1 MSESSPTCPRCGD
14 PRPATHQQLCPRCLM
29 AEAMQPTQGGDDL
42 VSQSAL
48 SPEELAPHFPQLEIL
63 ECLGRGGMGVVY
75 KAKQKSL
82 NRFVALKILAPE
94 RADDPQFAA
103 RFEKEAQALAAL
115 NHPNIVAVYD
125 FGRIASGSA
134 DSQPSAL
141 GAPLYFL
148 LMEFVDGVNLRQLL
162 QTKKLTPKEALSIV
176 PPICD
181 ALQCAHDYG
190 IVHRDIKPENLLID
204 KVGIVKIADFGIA
217 KMVERTS
224 KFVVSDDAVTNSEVR
239 FTSPLGTPAYAA
251 PEQAN
256 GIADHRADI
265 YSLGVVLYEMLTG
278 ERPKDAITPPSK
290 RVQVDI
296 RIDEIVLRALEKTPE
311 LRWQTASEVKTQ
323 LATIQEESPVAPDM
337 EPSTGWKAAVIAL
350 TSMLLLRVS
359 PYVAMYVN
367 GGRGSWNT
375 DWSNILMSCL
385 YVFFWVGTT
394 AYVWRLLIN
403 ERKDRP
409 FNVGPRYVL
418 CVVAVATMRLPL
430 GLLGSW
436 VVAMASTNQNPSH
449 LQSIGM
455 WSGGLAS
462 VSWAAELVAML
473 CLAAWSQRRL
483 HQQPARRYLLAS
495 IGSAVAGTALPF
507 LPMLWLWWTNTAASP
522 ARQNLST
529 QSVITTLDPRLP
541 VMASVQKKLAAFH
554 QGQPDNRAVVKVVY
568 FHAAD
573 REPLPNYVDRVER
586 SLSNVSDFYREDLGH
601 LGVKSQG
608 IPFERDERGKIKLRV
623 VRGAQP
629 SDHYK
634 HESGDETWAEVQ
646 SALKGIINADKDHV
660 LILYGLCD
668 TARDGRYI
676 FHAPYYGA
684 GGSNHQSG
692 LCHAADCELLDPRN
706 LTSTK
711 RMVFSEHYYPR
722 KEMTVGEFN
731 TWYLGGLAHEL
742 GHALGLPHDNGS
754 PQEEKLGVSLMGMG
768 NLNYREH
775 LRGGKRPAY
784 LSLASAIRLTAKPFM
799 TRSDKARWEPVKLGA
814 YVIEA
819 WQGGYDLMLK
829 GRVSANVPACA
840 VIATIWSAVGDSTD
854 HHART
859 FCSIIDD
866 KGGFA
871 LRVATP
877 GPVACHLK
885 LSVVLANG
893 AEPSV
898 STLLSI
904 DPQGRMKTDELTLD
918 LHAGMVE
925 MMLASDPEQAKPM
938 LTDEAIAQVGS
949 EEARRRLKM
958 LQGMT
963 LPEPEPVNLDTTN
976 DTRVVL
982 SDAQWTK
989 AEVGWGS
996 VSRNRWSA
1004 PSDYEQGLL
1013 LKVGGKAVEKGL
1025 YAHAAS
1031 RFEFATNGRWQNFT
1045 ATAAMRDGAPEFG
1058 SVVFI
1063 VEGDGVEL
1071 ARSHF
1076 LTSGQSEPMSV
1087 KIDGVKTLVL
1097 RAEGTEGNNHGC
1109 WAMWGDPVVERA
1121 TK

>member
-1 MSESSPTCPRCGD
+1 
-14 PRPATHQQLCPRCLM
+14 M
-29 AEAMQPTQGGDDL
+29 AEAMQPTQGGDEL
-42 VSQSAL
+42 VAQSAL

-82 NRFVALKILAPE
+82 HRFVALKILAPE
-94 RADDPQFAA
+94 RADDPHFAT

-125 FGRIASGSA
+125 FGRIAPSSLA
-134 DSQPSAL
+134 SQPSAL

-181 ALQCAHDYG
+181 ALQCAHDHG

-204 KVGIVKIADFGIA
+204 KAGVVKIADFGIA
-217 KMVERTS
+217 KMVEQTS
-224 KFVVSDDAVTNSEVR
+224 KFVTGDEEATNSEVR
-239 FTSPLGTPAYAA
+239 FTAPLGTPAYAA
-251 PEQAN
+251 PEQASGN
-256 GIADHRADI
+256 ADHRADI

-278 ERPKDAITPPSK
+278 ERPKESITPPSK

-311 LRWQTASEVKTQ
+311 LRWQTASEVKSQ
-323 LATIQEESPVAPDM
+323 LATIQEEPSAVPDM

-350 TSMLLLRVS
+350 TLMLLLKVC
-359 PYVAMYVN
+359 PFLAMLINV
-367 GGRGSWNT
+367 GRGPWNT
-375 DWSNILMSCL
+375 EWPNVLMSCL
-385 YVFFWVGTT
+385 YFFLWAGTT

-403 ERKDRP
+403 ERKGRS

-430 GLLGSW
+430 GFLGSW
-436 VVAMASTNQNPSH
+436 VVAMGSTNQSPSH
-449 LQSIGM
+449 LQSVGI

-473 CLAAWSQRRL
+473 CLATWSQRRVQ
-483 HQQPARRYLLAS
+483 QQPARRYLVAS
-495 IGSAVAGTALPF
+495 IVSAVVGTVLPV
-507 LPMLWLWWTNTAASP
+507 LPMLWLWWTNTAATKEP
-522 ARQNLST
+522 RNLST
-529 QSVITTLDPRLP
+529 QSVITTPDERPS
-541 VMASVQKKLAAFH
+541 VMASVQKKLADFH
-554 QGQPDNRAVVKVVY
+554 QGQPDNHTVVKVVY

-573 REPLPNYVDRVER
+573 REPLPNYADRIER
-586 SLSNVSDFYREDLGH
+586 SLTDVSAFYREDLGL

-608 IPFERDERGKIKLRV
+608 IPFERDDSGKIKLRV

-646 SALKGIINADKDHV
+646 SALKGNINANKDHV

-768 NLNYREH
+768 NLHYREH
-775 LRGGKRPAY
+775 LRGGKQPAY
-784 LSLASAIRLTAKPFM
+784 LSLASAIRLVAKPFM

-819 WQGGYDLMLK
+819 SQLNEDLCLR
-829 GRVSANVPACA
+829 GQVSAGVPVCA
-840 VIATIWSAVGDSTD
+840 VIATIWSAAKDSTD
-854 HHART
+854 HHAKT
-859 FCSIIDD
+859 FCSVVDE
-866 KGGFA
+866 KGAFT
-871 LRVATP
+871 LRARPP
-877 GPVACHLK
+877 GPVDCHLK

-893 AEPSV
+893 AEPYV
-898 STLLSI
+898 RTLLRFDS
-904 DPQGRMKTDELTLD
+904 QGRMKTEELTLN
-918 LHAGMVE
+918 LQAGMVE
-925 MMLASDPEQAKPM
+925 MLLATDPEQAKPM
-938 LTDEAIAQVGS
+938 LTDEAIALVRS
-949 EEARRRLKM
+949 EEARRRLKL
-958 LQGMT
+958 LQRMT
-963 LPEPEPVNLDTTN
+963 LSEPEPINLNTTN
-976 DTRVVL
+976 DARVVL
-982 SDAQWTK
+982 SDAQWTM

-1004 PSDYEQGLL
+1004 PPDYEQGLL

-1025 YAHAAS
+1025 FAHAAS
-1031 RFEFATNGRWQNFT
+1031 RFEFATNGRWQTFT

-1058 SVVFI
+1058 SVVFV

-1087 KIDGVKTLVL
+1087 KIDGVKSLVL

-1121 TK
+1121 AK